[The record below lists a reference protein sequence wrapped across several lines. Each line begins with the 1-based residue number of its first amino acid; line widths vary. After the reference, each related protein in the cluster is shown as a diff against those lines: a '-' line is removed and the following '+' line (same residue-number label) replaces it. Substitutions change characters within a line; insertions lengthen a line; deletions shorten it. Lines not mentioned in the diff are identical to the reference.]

1 MRILFVASEGLP
13 FSKTGGLA
21 DVVEALPKALV
32 AQGHEVAVVLP
43 RYRGTEAASVVMPSL
58 TIPMGGARLRFPA
71 IVDGALVGGV
81 RYFFVDDPAY
91 FDREGLYSSGG
102 RDYPDNAERFSEFC
116 RAAIEVAKHIWPADI
131 FHCHDWQT
139 ALVPVLLRTSYSDD
153 PLVKN
158 TPVVFT
164 IHNMGYHGQ
173 FSRDVLDRVGI
184 PATIFHPEGLEF
196 YGSVNLLKGG
206 LVYSDY
212 LSTVSRK
219 YAQEIQTREFGY
231 GLDGVTRKRADRL
244 VGILNGVD
252 YGAWDPAKDTL
263 IAANYS
269 AKDLSGKQTCK
280 RDLLETFGLPQE
292 HLERP
297 VIGIV
302 SRFADQ
308 KGFDLIAEKA
318 HELMKEDLILA
329 VLGTG
334 DKKYERLFGALAAT
348 YPERVGMKIAYD
360 NTLAHKVEAGA
371 DMFLMP
377 SRYEPSGL
385 NQMYSLKYGTVPIVR
400 ATGGLDDSIQPF
412 DVEHGT
418 GTGFKFKEYSGE
430 ALLYAVRQ
438 ALHHYMDERIW
449 KRIQLNGMAKD
460 FSWKGPAREYASLY
474 EAARVPRGFAPT
486 VQKVEKLQKVQKLE
500 KAVKP
505 QTESSEKI
513 AGAEKE
519 RKSET
524 PARRTAK
531 KTAQAAGP
539 IPPAVA
545 GSPQGPAK
553 LDQAKAQKS
562 QEAAQG
568 TQDSAKDSQS
578 SGPEAPEESGQALRD
593 SEKSNPP
600 AEQVPRVAGEEP
612 HPSGQA
618 PQGSGEARRN
628 QKPVTTSN

>member
-1 MRILFVASEGLP
+1 MPLSASIWNYFRSSPLSTSGIPENLRDLKRSGVKCLFGEPSESAVRILFVASEGLP

-43 RYRGTEAASVVMPSL
+43 RYHGTKATAVVMPSL

-71 IVDGALVGGV
+71 IADGAMLNGV
-81 RYFFVDDPAY
+81 RYFFVEDPRY
-91 FDREGLYSSGG
+91 FDRDGLYVGSTG
-102 RDYPDNAERFSEFC
+102 DYPDNPERYAEFC
-116 RAAIEVAKHIWPADI
+116 RAAIEIAKHIWPTDL
-131 FHCHDWQT
+131 FHCHDWQS

-153 PLVKN
+153 PLVKDI
-158 TPVVFT
+158 PVVFS

-173 FSRDVLDRVGI
+173 FTRDVLERVGL
-184 PATIFHPEGLEF
+184 PAALFHPTGIEF
-196 YGSVNLLKGG
+196 FGSVNLLKGG
-206 LVYSDY
+206 LVFADY
-212 LSTVSRK
+212 LTTVSRK
-219 YAQEIQTREFGY
+219 YAEEIQTREYGH
-231 GLDGVTRKRADRL
+231 GLDGVARSRADRL

-252 YGAWDPAKDTL
+252 YAAWNPETDKL

-269 AKDLSGKQTCK
+269 AKDLGGKQVCK
-280 RDLLETFGLPQE
+280 ADLLELFGLPPE
-292 HLERP
+292 HMSRP

-318 HELMKEDLILA
+318 HELMREDLELV

-334 DKKYERLFGALAAT
+334 ERKYEDLFRALAAA
-348 YPERVGMKIAYD
+348 YPGRVGVKIAYD

-400 ATGGLDDSIQPF
+400 ATGGLDDSIEPF

-430 ALLYAVRQ
+430 ALLFAVRQ

-460 FSWKGPAREYASLY
+460 FSWKGSAKEYAKLY
-474 EAARVPRGFAPT
+474 EAARVTRGFAPT
-486 VQKVEKLQKVQKLE
+486 AQKVEKAERPERAGKTE
-500 KAVKP
+500 K
-505 QTESSEKI
+505 
-513 AGAEKE
+513 AEKE
-519 RKSET
+519 AEGGEGPSRRGARK
-524 PARRTAK
+524 A
-531 KTAQAAGP
+531 AQAAGQ
-539 IPPAVA
+539 
-545 GSPQGPAK
+545 SSQG
-553 LDQAKAQKS
+553 
-562 QEAAQG
+562 AAQP
-568 TQDSAKDSQS
+568 SQ
-578 SGPEAPEESGQALRD
+578 
-593 SEKSNPP
+593 
-600 AEQVPRVAGEEP
+600 
-612 HPSGQA
+612 
-618 PQGSGEARRN
+618 
-628 QKPVTTSN
+628 

>member
-43 RYRGTEAASVVMPSL
+43 RYRGTEVTAAVIPSL

-71 IVDGALVGGV
+71 IADGALLGGV

-91 FDREGLYSSGG
+91 FDREGLYGNAG
-102 RDYPDNAERFSEFC
+102 KDYPDNAERYAEFC
-116 RAAIEVAKHIWPADI
+116 RAAIEISKHLWPTDV

-158 TPVVFT
+158 IPVVFT

-173 FSRDVLDRVGI
+173 FPKDVLERVGL
-184 PATIFHPEGLEF
+184 PATLFHPEGIEF

-212 LSTVSRK
+212 LTTVSRK
-219 YAQEIQTREFGY
+219 YAQEIQTKEFGS
-231 GLDGVTRKRADRL
+231 GLEGVAKKRADRL

-252 YGAWDPAKDTL
+252 YTAWNPAKDEW
-263 IAANYS
+263 IAARYS
-269 AKDLSGKQTCK
+269 AKDLGGKQACK
-280 RDLLETFGLPQE
+280 QDLLDVFGLPHE

-308 KGFDLIAEKA
+308 KGFDLIADKA
-318 HELMKEDLILA
+318 HELMKEDLVLA

-334 DKKYERLFGALAAT
+334 DKKYEALFRALAAA
-348 YPERVGMKIAYD
+348 YPGRVGLKIAYD
-360 NTLAHKVEAGA
+360 NVLAHKVEAGS

-400 ATGGLDDSIQPF
+400 ATGGLDDSIEPF

-418 GTGFKFKEYSGE
+418 GTGFKFYEYSGD

-460 FSWKGPAREYASLY
+460 FSWKRPASEYARLY
-474 EAARVPRGFAPT
+474 EAARMARGFAPT
-486 VQKVEKLQKVQKLE
+486 TQIQQK
-500 KAVKP
+500 
-505 QTESSEKI
+505 SSEGEKPPVRG
-513 AGAEKE
+513 AGKA
-519 RKSET
+519 
-524 PARRTAK
+524 
-531 KTAQAAGP
+531 AQAAVQSATGAGQSLK
-539 IPPAVA
+539 AVER
-545 GSPQGPAK
+545 GAK
-553 LDQAKAQKS
+553 
-562 QEAAQG
+562 
-568 TQDSAKDSQS
+568 
-578 SGPEAPEESGQALRD
+578 
-593 SEKSNPP
+593 
-600 AEQVPRVAGEEP
+600 
-612 HPSGQA
+612 
-618 PQGSGEARRN
+618 GSGEEGAQGARRSPKSPEPAEGN
-628 QKPVTTSN
+628 EKPSATSN